1 MAIRPSRPFHS
12 LCNYTAEM
20 PLKGGTPPGRIDECQ
35 ELDGCQDQ
43 RRPLGGP
50 SVSYGR
56 AIRSVPRP
64 VIVGRRCFFEGLE
77 PASEYAMPEQTAG
90 RLALGLRAG
99 DRKAALTRRERKERW
114 GRLLAQIK
122 QHDVVRWR
130 RTFVEALA
138 KAPSPALEAEH
149 R

>member
-1 MAIRPSRPFHS
+1 MH
-12 LCNYTAEM
+12 LGLTM
-20 PLKGGTPPGRIDECQ
+20 PLD
-35 ELDGCQDQ
+35 
-43 RRPLGGP
+43 
-50 SVSYGR
+50 
-56 AIRSVPRP
+56 
-64 VIVGRRCFFEGLE
+64 
-77 PASEYAMPEQTAG
+77 
-90 RLALGLRAG
+90 
-99 DRKAALTRRERKERW
+99 ERKERW